1 MTFEQTVEIPEN
13 RRLTIEVPREVP
25 VGRTI
30 LTYTPAFVKPEPGI
44 DDITRELR
52 ELCKNST
59 LTVDRFLEMRRDDME
74 CEDEK
79 FRRMFQ
85 DEGDTD

>member
-1 MTFEQTVEIPEN
+1 MTFEQTVEIPAN
-13 RRLTIEVPREVP
+13 RHLTIEVPREVP

-30 LTYTPAFVKPEPGI
+30 LTYTPASAEPEPDI

-52 ELCKNST
+52 ELCKYST
-59 LTVDRFLEMRRDDME
+59 LTVDRFLEMRRNDME

-79 FRRMFQ
+79 FRRIFL